1 MIYAKTF
8 PAHLLCAR
16 HVLDPGDVVAKKT
29 VNVPCPQEREAINL
43 RNEIVSVMGV
53 GGGTLKGIERG

>member
-1 MIYAKTF
+1 M
-8 PAHLLCAR
+8 
-16 HVLDPGDVVAKKT
+16 LDPGDVVAKKT

-53 GGGTLKGIERG
+53 GRGDFEGNREGMMYDNDR